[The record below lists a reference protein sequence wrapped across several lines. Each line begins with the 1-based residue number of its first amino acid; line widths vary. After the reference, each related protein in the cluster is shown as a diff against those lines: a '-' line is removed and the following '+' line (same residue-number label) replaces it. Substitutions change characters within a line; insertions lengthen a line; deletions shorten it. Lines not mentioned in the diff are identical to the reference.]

1 MKDQWRIT
9 TTGPLMIRKIRYED
23 AIADDRYKA
32 VRSMFRDCTIAGCI
46 YSALYYV
53 QRPGMEGEIA
63 VCRRRTHRRIQVEIR
78 KNNDKGGKSW
88 S

>member
-1 MKDQWRIT
+1 
-9 TTGPLMIRKIRYED
+9 MIRKIRYED

-63 VCRRRTHRRIQVEIR
+63 VCRKCAEELIGAYKWKFVRTMTKEERAGVKRSH
-78 KNNDKGGKSW
+78 
-88 S
+88 